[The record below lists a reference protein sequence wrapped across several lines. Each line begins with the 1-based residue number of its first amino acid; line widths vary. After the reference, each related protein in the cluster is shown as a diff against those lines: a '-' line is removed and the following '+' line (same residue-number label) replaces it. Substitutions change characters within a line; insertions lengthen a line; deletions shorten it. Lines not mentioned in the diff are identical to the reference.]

1 MKKKAKVIAL
11 LSSIAMLVI
20 IVPLYQY
27 IKWHSEHNSLIE
39 DPIKHVRQLI
49 IDKQLS
55 EDSKRGI
62 LFRSLGFGDVETAKL
77 ILKDT
82 HLDPNAP
89 GDIAFL
95 FSAVIADEN
104 RVQLLSLLM
113 ESGLNNID
121 INLKESREANT
132 LLHEAA
138 IKDCADSAEYLIQKG
153 IDVDAKNSNDET
165 PLHVCA
171 IIGSCEMTK
180 VLLEH
185 GADVYAKDKK
195 GRTPLMLALEP
206 PGFDG
211 ASASGKRK
219 MVALLRE
226 YMEKSK

>member
-1 MKKKAKVIAL
+1 MKKKVKVITL
-11 LSSIAMLVI
+11 LSSIAILVS

-27 IKWHSEHNSLIE
+27 IKWHSEHKNMIE
-39 DPIKHVRQLI
+39 SEIKHTRQLI

-62 LFRSLGFGDVETAKL
+62 LFKSLHFGDVETAKL

-82 HLDPNAP
+82 PLDPNAP

-113 ESGLNNID
+113 ESGLNDID

-138 IKDCADSAEYLIQKG
+138 IEDCADSAEYLIQKG
-153 IDVDAKNSNDET
+153 IDVNTKNSNDET
-165 PLHVCA
+165 PLHICA
-171 IIGSCEMTK
+171 IMGSCEMTK

-185 GADVYAKDKK
+185 GSDAFAKDKN
-195 GRTPLMLALEP
+195 GHTPLMLALEP
-206 PGFDG
+206 PGSDRE
-211 ASASGKRK
+211 SASGKGK
-219 MVALLRE
+219 VAALLRQ